1 MWGLG
6 LGCGVSMNFSPT
18 ARGRKVFALVGLLR
32 AMVLLA
38 AAALAGCGSDGVR
51 SLLVDPA
58 RYSAYHCKEMI
69 AESQNL
75 AKHEKQLR
83 DLMDKAS
90 EGGGGAIIGTLAYRS
105 DYETVLEQERLL
117 KRTAAEQKCELVPTY
132 SSDHTI
138 R

>member
-1 MWGLG
+1 
-6 LGCGVSMNFSPT
+6 MNFS
-18 ARGRKVFALVGLLR
+18 ARARRRKAFALAGLVR
-32 AMVLLA
+32 ATLLLA
-38 AAALAGCGSDGVR
+38 AAALSGCGSDGAA

-58 RYSAYHCKEMI
+58 RYSAYHCKELI
-69 AESQNL
+69 AESANL
-75 AKHEKQLR
+75 AAREKKLR

-90 EGGGGAIIGTLAYRS
+90 EGGGGTIIGTLAYRS
-105 DYETVLEQERLL
+105 DYETVLEQERML

>member
-1 MWGLG
+1 
-6 LGCGVSMNFSPT
+6 MNFSAT
-18 ARGRKVFALVGLLR
+18 ARGRKAFALVELGR
-32 AMVLLA
+32 ATLLLA
-38 AAALAGCGSDGVR
+38 AAALSGCGSDGAA

-58 RYSAYHCKEMI
+58 RYSAYHCKELI
-69 AESQNL
+69 AESANL
-75 AKHEKQLR
+75 AAREKKLR

-90 EGGGGAIIGTLAYRS
+90 EGGGGTIIGTLAYRS
-105 DYETVLEQERLL
+105 DFETVLEQERML